1 MEHVSKNLPTT
12 NGSRPQG
19 TQPLSKS
26 SQTSTP
32 NLKREKAQLLK
43 ELIEQSFDVF
53 HVYSRPPEA
62 IPNMVKAF
70 LLVTEDTT
78 AGEISQAFQRW
89 MRERSILPT
98 PADIRT
104 NIEEARA
111 SRVAEVLPGTFTQI
125 ISRYEPKFTGPVL
138 EERVHGKHLNPTE
151 IWALYPGVRTH
162 VSYRQ
167 D

>member
-26 SQTSTP
+26 TPTSTP
-32 NLKREKAQLLK
+32 NSEREKADLLK
-43 ELIEQSFDVF
+43 ALIEQSFDVF

-62 IPNMVKAF
+62 IPNMVRAF
-70 LLVTEDTT
+70 RLVTDGVTT
-78 AGEISQAFQRW
+78 AEISQAFQRW

-98 PADIRT
+98 PADIRQL
-104 NIEEARA
+104 IDEARA

-125 ISRYEPKFTGPVL
+125 IRKYEPGYKGEIL
-138 EERVHGKHLNPTE
+138 EERKHGKHLNPTE